1 MQMRVHCECSD
12 IYDVTTVESQ
22 PEVGAHIHGF
32 FMENA
37 RWDPEAKGTTDM
49 LENDGVV
56 PVDTVA
62 SAAGSVVESRPKE
75 LYPEMPMII
84 LSGRTVDNCV
94 PQTHNTF
101 GRYICPFYTSTI
113 RGPTFVFAGP
123 LRTNVDPK
131 KWIIMGAALVM
142 QPD

>member
-1 MQMRVHCECSD
+1 MQHTALLLATLALLR
-12 IYDVTTVESQ
+12 
-22 PEVGAHIHGF
+22 A
-32 FMENA
+32 
-37 RWDPEAKGTTDM
+37 
-49 LENDGVV
+49 L
-56 PVDTVA
+56 
-62 SAAGSVVESRPKE
+62 
-75 LYPEMPMII
+75 MPMII